1 MNNNNKRR
9 TMNNLKKLGVTAL
22 AGSLAAVSAQAGEM
36 SMNGSANMT
45 YYTTSKS
52 EGKGIGTDKGL
63 TVSGSGELDNGW
75 TFSIYTYFSDGIDIS
90 SHATSL
96 TMGSM
101 GTITAGQ
108 AFGGNS
114 GSYDEEVPQAYE
126 QTSDRQQN
134 SANQVGNWMDN
145 GGLTWKPNA
154 FEIDGLGSVQ
164 AHVGFSPDADDVA
177 TNNGSVGTKSGTW
190 GTGLDL
196 GLTVS
201 TDLGLT
207 VGAYVAERE
216 NESPATGLT
225 KVRDEF
231 NGSWYAK
238 YTMGSVSF
246 GYSEAYYDSGTAGT
260 ATAATT
266 AKAVGTS
273 DGVFENE
280 QMSIAFNV
288 NDNLSIS
295 YTESVDTYDDQSHS
309 SSGTEVADVDQ
320 ETEALQAAYSM
331 GGMTIKA
338 FQMESSN
345 PGWDSDATKNT
356 FSEIS
361 IGLSF

>member
-1 MNNNNKRR
+1 M
-9 TMNNLKKLGVTAL
+9 
-22 AGSLAAVSAQAGEM
+22 GSL
-36 SMNGSANMT
+36 
-45 YYTTSKS
+45 
-52 EGKGIGTDKGL
+52 
-63 TVSGSGELDNGW
+63 
-75 TFSIYTYFSDGIDIS
+75 
-90 SHATSL
+90 
-96 TMGSM
+96 

-114 GSYDEEVPQAYE
+114 TKYDEEVPQAYE

-145 GGLTWKPNA
+145 GGLTWVPPA
-154 FEIDGLGSVQ
+154 IDLGAATVQ
-164 AHVGFSPDADDVA
+164 AHIGFSPDADDVA

-190 GTGLDL
+190 GMG
-196 GLTVS
+196 

-207 VGAYVAERE
+207 ITGLVDGLTLGAYVAERE
-216 NESPATGLT
+216 NEEPSSVAG
-225 KVRDEF
+225 KRAHDEF

-246 GYSEAYYDSGTAGT
+246 GYSEAHYDSGISA
-260 ATAATT
+260 ASVTAATT
-266 AKAVGTS
+266 AKTVGTS
-273 DGVFENE
+273 AGHFDNT

-295 YTESVDTYDDQSHS
+295 YTDSDDTYDAQSNVAG
-309 SSGTEVADVDQ
+309 GTEVADVTQ
-320 ETEALQAAYSM
+320 ETEAIQAAYSM

>member
-1 MNNNNKRR
+1 
-9 TMNNLKKLGVTAL
+9 MNNLKKLGVTAL

-36 SMNGSANMT
+36 SMNGSANFT

-75 TFSIYTYFSDGIDIS
+75 TFSVYSYFSDALSIS

-96 TMGSM
+96 TMGSL

-114 GSYDEEVPQAYE
+114 SSYDEEVPQAYE

-145 GGLTWKPNA
+145 GGLTWTPPA
-154 FEIDGLGSVQ
+154 FSIDGLGSIQ
-164 AHVGFSPDADDVA
+164 AHVGFSPDADDAA
-177 TNNGSVGTKSGTW
+177 TNNGSVGTKSGNW
-190 GTGLDL
+190 GLGTDL
-196 GLTVS
+196 GLTLT
-201 TDLGLT
+201 TDMGLT
-207 VGAYVAERE
+207 VGAYVAQRE
-216 NESPATGLT
+216 NEVPQDTGQH
-225 KVRDEF
+225 DEF

-238 YTMGSVSF
+238 YTMGSVSV
-246 GYSEAYYDSGTAGT
+246 GYSEAYYDSGISAATV
-260 ATAATT
+260 TAATT
-266 AKAVGTS
+266 AKAIGTS
-273 DGVFENE
+273 AGVFENQ

-295 YTESVDTYDDQSHS
+295 YTESEDTYNDQSHQ
-309 SSGTEVADVDQ
+309 SSGTEIADVTQ

-338 FQMESSN
+338 FQMEASN
-345 PGWDSDATKNT
+345 PGWDSNATKNT

>member
-1 MNNNNKRR
+1 
-9 TMNNLKKLGVTAL
+9 MNNLKKLGVTAL

-96 TMGSM
+96 TMGSL

-114 GSYDEEVPQAYE
+114 TSYDEEVPQAYE

-145 GGLTWKPNA
+145 GGLTWKPPA
-154 FEIDGLGSVQ
+154 FDLGGLSVQ

-190 GTGLDL
+190 GAG
-196 GLTVS
+196 

-207 VGAYVAERE
+207 ISGLAEGLTIGAYVAERE
-216 NESPATGLT
+216 NESPATNST
-225 KVRDEF
+225 AARDEF

-238 YTMGSVSF
+238 YTMGSVSV
-246 GYSEAYYDSGTAGT
+246 GYSEAYYDSGIDGT

-273 DGVFENE
+273 DGIFENN

-295 YTESVDTYDDQSHS
+295 YTESEDTYDDQSNS

-338 FQMESSN
+338 FQMEASN

>member
-75 TFSIYTYFSDGIDIS
+75 TFSVSTYFSDALGIS
-90 SHATSL
+90 THATSL

-101 GTITAGQ
+101 GTIKAGQ

-114 GSYDEEVPQAYE
+114 TSYDEEVPQAYE

-145 GGLTWKPNA
+145 GGLVWVPPA
-154 FEIDGLGSVQ
+154 MDLGGLTLQ
-164 AHVGFSPDADDVA
+164 AHVGFSPDADDAA

-190 GTGLDL
+190 GAGKDLGVTITGLVD
-196 GLTVS
+196 GLK
-201 TDLGLT
+201 L
-207 VGAYVAERE
+207 GAYVAERE
-216 NESPATGLT
+216 QESPLNADG
-225 KVRDEF
+225 DDSS
-231 NGSWYAK
+231 GSWYAT
-238 YTMGSVSF
+238 YTMGSVSV
-246 GYSEAYYDSGTAGT
+246 GYSQAYYDSGASGT

-266 AKAVGTS
+266 AKTIGTS
-273 DGVFENE
+273 AGMFENE

-288 NDNLSIS
+288 NDN
-295 YTESVDTYDDQSHS
+295 
-309 SSGTEVADVDQ
+309 
-320 ETEALQAAYSM
+320 
-331 GGMTIKA
+331 
-338 FQMESSN
+338 
-345 PGWDSDATKNT
+345 
-356 FSEIS
+356 
-361 IGLSF
+361 

>member
-1 MNNNNKRR
+1 
-9 TMNNLKKLGVTAL
+9 MNNLKKLGVTAL

-36 SMNGSANMT
+36 SMNGSANFT

-96 TMGSM
+96 TMGSL

-114 GSYDEEVPQAYE
+114 VNYDEEVPQAYE
-126 QTSDRQQN
+126 QTSDRSQN

-145 GGLTWKPNA
+145 GGLTWTPNA
-154 FEIDGLGSVQ
+154 FDISGLGSVQ

-238 YTMGSVSF
+238 YTMGSVSI
-246 GYSEAYYDSGTAGT
+246 GYSEAYYDSGSSAA

-273 DGVFENE
+273 SGIFENN

-295 YTESVDTYDDQSHS
+295 YTESTDTYDDSS
-309 SSGTEVADVDQ
+309 NVSSGTEIADVDQ

>member
-1 MNNNNKRR
+1 
-9 TMNNLKKLGVTAL
+9 LGVTAL

-36 SMNGSANMT
+36 SMNGSANFT

-96 TMGSM
+96 TMGSL

-145 GGLTWKPNA
+145 GGLTWTPPA
-154 FEIDGLGSVQ
+154 FDLAGLGSLQ
-164 AHVGFSPDADDVA
+164 AHVGFSPDANDVA
-177 TNNGSVGTKSGTW
+177 TNNGSVGAKPGGTYW
-190 GTGLDL
+190 GTGTDL
-196 GLTVS
+196 GLTLS
-201 TDLGLT
+201 TDMGLT
-207 VGAYVAERE
+207 VGAYVAQRE
-216 NESPATGLT
+216 QESPLNADQ
-225 KVRDEF
+225 DEF

-238 YTMGSVSF
+238 YTMGSVSV
-246 GYSEAYYDSGTAGT
+246 GYSEAYYDSGASGA

-266 AKAVGTS
+266 AKTIGTS
-273 DGVFENE
+273 AGTFENQ

-295 YTESVDTYDDQSHS
+295 YTESEDTYDDS
-309 SSGTEVADVDQ
+309 SDVASGTQIVDVKQ

-338 FQMESSN
+338 FSMESSN
-345 PGWDSDATKNT
+345 PGWDSDATKNS

>member
-1 MNNNNKRR
+1 
-9 TMNNLKKLGVTAL
+9 MNNLKKLGVTAL

-63 TVSGSGELDNGW
+63 TVSGAGELDNGW
-75 TFSIYTYFSDGIDIS
+75 TFSIYTYFSDGLALS

-96 TMGSM
+96 TMGSL
-101 GTITAGQ
+101 GTITAG
-108 AFGGNS
+108 AYFGGNS
-114 GSYDEEVPQAYE
+114 SSYDEEVPQAYE

-145 GGLTWKPNA
+145 GGLTWKPPA
-154 FEIDGLGSVQ
+154 LDLGSASVQ
-164 AHVGFSPDADDVA
+164 AHVGFSPDADDA
-177 TNNGSVGTKSGTW
+177 HTNNGSVGTKSGTW
-190 GTGLDL
+190 GAGTDF
-196 GLTVS
+196 GLTV
-201 TDLGLT
+201 TGLVEGLT
-207 VGAYVAERE
+207 IGGYVAERDNE
-216 NESPATGLT
+216 NPLTGAGTPAH
-225 KVRDEF
+225 DEF
-231 NGSWYAK
+231 NGTWYAK
-238 YTMGSVSF
+238 YTMGSVSV
-246 GYSEAYYDSGTAGT
+246 GYSEAYYDSGLHGV
-260 ATAATT
+260 ATAAAT
-266 AKAVGTS
+266 AKAIGTS
-273 DGVFENE
+273 AGVFENT

-295 YTESVDTYDDQSHS
+295 YTESEDTYNAQASNT
-309 SSGTEVADVDQ
+309 SGQTIADVTQ

-338 FQMESSN
+338 FQMEASN

>member
-1 MNNNNKRR
+1 
-9 TMNNLKKLGVTAL
+9 MNNLKKLGVTAL

-36 SMNGSANMT
+36 SMNGSANFT

-96 TMGSM
+96 TMGSL
-101 GTITAGQ
+101 GTITAGH

-154 FEIDGLGSVQ
+154 FDLGVATVQ
-164 AHVGFSPDADDVA
+164 AHVGFTPEAHDAA
-177 TNNGSVGTKSGTW
+177 TNNGGIGTKTGTW
-190 GTGLDL
+190 GTGKDL
-196 GLTVS
+196 GLTV
-201 TDLGLT
+201 TGLVDGLT
-207 VGAYVAERE
+207 IGAYGATRE
-216 NESPATGLT
+216 NESPKTGGGAT
-225 KVRDEF
+225 RDEF

-246 GYSEAYYDSGTAGT
+246 GYSEAYYDGGTAGT
-260 ATAATT
+260 VTAATT

-273 DGVFENE
+273 QGIFENT

-295 YTESVDTYDDQSHS
+295 YTESTDTYDAQSHS
-309 SSGTEVADVDQ
+309 SSGTEVADVEQ

>member
-1 MNNNNKRR
+1 
-9 TMNNLKKLGVTAL
+9 MNNLKKLGVTAL

-75 TFSIYTYFSDGIDIS
+75 TFSIYTYISDAIGIS

-96 TMGSM
+96 TMGSL

-114 GSYDEEVPQAYE
+114 TKYDEEVPQAYE

-177 TNNGSVGTKSGTW
+177 TNNGSVGAKSGTW
-190 GTGLDL
+190 GAGKDL
-196 GLTVS
+196 GLTV
-201 TDLGLT
+201 TGLVDGLT
-207 VGAYVAERE
+207 LGAYGATRE
-216 NESPATGLT
+216 NESPESDGR
-225 KVRDEF
+225 RDEF

-238 YTMGSVSF
+238 YTMGSVSV
-246 GYSEAYYDSGTAGT
+246 GYSEAYYDSGIAGS

-273 DGVFENE
+273 AGTFENT

-288 NDNLSIS
+288 NDNLSLS
-295 YTESVDTYDDQSHS
+295 WTESTDTYDDSS
-309 SSGTEVADVDQ
+309 NVSSGTEIADVDQ

-338 FQMESSN
+338 FQMETSN
-345 PGWDSDATKNT
+345 PGWDSDATKDT

>member
-1 MNNNNKRR
+1 
-9 TMNNLKKLGVTAL
+9 
-22 AGSLAAVSAQAGEM
+22 
-36 SMNGSANMT
+36 MT

-75 TFSIYTYFSDGIDIS
+75 TFSIYTYMSDDITIS

-96 TMGSM
+96 TMGSL

-134 SANQVGNWMDN
+134 AANQVGNWMDN
-145 GGLTWKPNA
+145 GGLTWVPPA
-154 FEIDGLGSVQ
+154 IDLGGITVQ
-164 AHVGFSPDADDVA
+164 AHVGFSPDANDAA
-177 TNNGSVGTKSGTW
+177 THNGSIGAKGANQW
-190 GTGLDL
+190 GAG
-196 GLTVS
+196 

-207 VGAYVAERE
+207 ISGLAE
-216 NESPATGLT
+216 GLT
-225 KVRDEF
+225 LGFYGATREDESSENADDGSRDEF

-246 GYSEAYYDSGTAGT
+246 GYSEAYYDSGIDGT

-266 AKAVGTS
+266 AKTIGTS
-273 DGVFENE
+273 DGIFENT

-295 YTESVDTYDDQSHS
+295 YTDSEDTYDAS
-309 SSGTEVADVDQ
+309 SNVASGTEIADVSQ
-320 ETEALQAAYSM
+320 ETEAIQAAYSM

>member
-1 MNNNNKRR
+1 
-9 TMNNLKKLGVTAL
+9 MNNLKKLGVTAL

-96 TMGSM
+96 TMGSL

-145 GGLTWKPNA
+145 GGLTWKPPA
-154 FEIDGLGSVQ
+154 LDISGLGSVQ
-164 AHVGFSPDADDVA
+164 AHVGFSPDANDVA
-177 TNNGSVGTKSGTW
+177 TNNGSVGAKPAGTTW
-190 GTGLDL
+190 GTG
-196 GLTVS
+196 

-207 VGAYVAERE
+207 LSTDMGLTLGAYVAERE
-216 NESPATGLT
+216 QESPLNADG
-225 KVRDEF
+225 DDSS
-231 NGSWYAK
+231 GSWYAT
-238 YTMGSVSF
+238 YTMGSVSV
-246 GYSEAYYDSGTAGT
+246 GYSEAYYDSGIAGS

-266 AKAVGTS
+266 AKAIGTS
-273 DGVFENE
+273 DGIFENS

-295 YTESVDTYDDQSHS
+295 YTESEDTYDDQSNS
-309 SSGTEVADVDQ
+309 SSGTEVADVTQ